1 MMRLGLKQKLWLPLI
16 LCLMALVAVFAFV
29 NYQLYQAQ
37 MEERKSSLQH
47 IVNIAVNITQDYQ
60 QLVSK
65 GVLSKEEAQKQALQ
79 RIGSIRFGQEGYV
92 SVLSTD
98 VVSIMNPSRP
108 ELDGQNVSAV
118 VDINGV
124 YPFAEMSRIGR
135 NGGEGFLEYHWPKL
149 TDKSNAPKL
158 AFGKGVAQWDWVL
171 TSGVY
176 IDNIKDRF
184 LSSLLSSSVVFLLII
199 VLVSAVTVFLAR
211 QIFAELGA
219 EPTILHGAAKA
230 IAGGDL
236 RVAHSLRSIPN
247 NSVMASIE
255 QMRVKLNE
263 VMRTLQ
269 HSSGVIADDTSQ
281 LSVGNLELSSRT
293 TQQAAALQETASA
306 MEEMT
311 GTVRMSE
318 ENAMRAEEVSSQ
330 VQKTAQ
336 HGGQMVSELVDRM
349 GAIRDTSGKV
359 ADITTVINS
368 IAFQTN
374 ILALNAAVEAARA
387 GEQGRGFAVV
397 AGEVRSLAQRSAQAA
412 REIKGLIEQSLA
424 KVKEG
429 TRQVDEAG
437 KVVMEVVS
445 SVQSVTTIMAEIS
458 SASNEQSEGIEQ
470 VNRAVAQMDVVVQ
483 QNAALVEQATAA
495 AGSLQD
501 QATRLSDAVSA
512 FKVSAHDIIDDPF
525 EAPEP
530 ERLRST
536 ERLSTGPF
544 SGTLASL

>member
-16 LCLMALVAVFAFV
+16 LCLMALAAVFTLV

-37 MEERKSSLQH
+37 MQERKSSLQH
-47 IVNIAVNITQDYQ
+47 IVNIAVSITQDYQ

-65 GVLSKEEAQKQALQ
+65 GALSKEEAQKQALQ
-79 RIGSIRFGQEGYV
+79 RIASIRFGQEGYV

-98 VVSIMNPSRP
+98 VVSIMNPTRP
-108 ELDGQNVSAV
+108 DLDGQDVSAV
-118 VDINGV
+118 VDSNGV
-124 YPFAEMSRIGR
+124 HPFAEMSRIAR

-158 AFGKGVAQWDWVL
+158 AYGKGVAQWDWVL

-176 IDNIKDRF
+176 IDNIKDSF
-184 LSSLLSSSVVFLLII
+184 LSRLLSSSVVFLLII

-211 QIFAELGA
+211 QILTELGA
-219 EPTILHGAAKA
+219 EPTVLHGAAQA
-230 IAGGDL
+230 IADGDL
-236 RVAHSLRSIPN
+236 RVAHSLRSIPD

-255 QMRVKLNE
+255 QMRLKLND

-281 LSVGNLELSSRT
+281 LSAGNLELSSRT

-349 GAIRDTSGKV
+349 DAIRDSSGKV

-397 AGEVRSLAQRSAQAA
+397 AGEVRALAQRTTASAQEIAQLVEASSDSTREGARLMGQVGEVIDEMVTGSSQVMTIVHEIAA
-412 REIKGLIEQSLA
+412 STREQ
-424 KVKEG
+424 
-429 TRQVDEAG
+429 
-437 KVVMEVVS
+437 
-445 SVQSVTTIMAEIS
+445 TI
-458 SASNEQSEGIEQ
+458 GIEQ
-470 VNRAVAQMDVVVQ
+470 INVAVGQLDSATQ
-483 QNAALVEQATAA
+483 QNAEMVNQVAHTSSE
-495 AGSLQD
+495 LQD
-501 QATRLSDAVSA
+501 QVQELDRLIQA
-512 FKVSAHDIIDDPF
+512 F
-525 EAPEP
+525 
-530 ERLRST
+530 RL
-536 ERLSTGPF
+536 E
-544 SGTLASL
+544 

>member
-1 MMRLGLKQKLWLPLI
+1 MRTWDLSLQRCSGNMMRLGLKQKLWLPLI

-37 MEERKSSLQH
+37 MEERRTSLQH
-47 IVNIAVNITQDYQ
+47 IVNIAANITQDYQ

-79 RIGSIRFGQEGYV
+79 RISSIRFGQEGYV

-108 ELDGQNVSAV
+108 ELDGQDVSAV
-118 VDINGV
+118 VDSNGV
-124 YPFAEMSRIGR
+124 HPFAEMSRIGR

-149 TDKSNAPKL
+149 SDKSNAPKL
-158 AFGKGVAQWDWVL
+158 AFGKGVTQWDWVL

-176 IDNIKDRF
+176 IDNIQARF
-184 LSSLLSSSVVFLLII
+184 LNNLLSSSIVFILI
-199 VLVSAVTVFLAR
+199 VLLVSAVTVFLAR

-219 EPTILHGAAKA
+219 EPKILHGAAQA
-230 IAGGDL
+230 IANGDL
-236 RVAHSLRSIPN
+236 RVAHSLRSIPD

-255 QMRVKLNE
+255 QMRLKLNE

-397 AGEVRSLAQRSAQAA
+397 AGEVRALAQRTTASAQEIAQLVEASSNSTREGVQLMGQVGEVIDEMVTGSSQVMTIVHEIAA
-412 REIKGLIEQSLA
+412 STREQ
-424 KVKEG
+424 
-429 TRQVDEAG
+429 
-437 KVVMEVVS
+437 
-445 SVQSVTTIMAEIS
+445 TI
-458 SASNEQSEGIEQ
+458 GIEQ
-470 VNRAVAQMDVVVQ
+470 INVAVGQLDSATQ
-483 QNAALVEQATAA
+483 QNAEMVNQVAHTSSE
-495 AGSLQD
+495 LQD
-501 QATRLSDAVSA
+501 QVQELDRLIQA
-512 FKVSAHDIIDDPF
+512 F
-525 EAPEP
+525 
-530 ERLRST
+530 RL
-536 ERLSTGPF
+536 G
-544 SGTLASL
+544 